1 MKNLIQR
8 VADRH
13 QKIARIE
20 TIEGKWKK
28 VSPII
33 GTWFESLI
41 TKLSSLEN
49 SLGYAEKIANKEHKR
64 IEALV
69 KKKYGYSDNFQDD
82 DYEDPLVQ
90 AFMWIDDFWG
100 QVHTYRSS
108 DMNKFQQKIEE
119 AKDALEQ
126 TIYNVNSWGWH
137 ATRLAS
143 EKEASTYVEFALKNF
158 VARLKKDFR
167 AFNPSHADWTYIGS
181 NEGWVFLM
189 DRPNKPAKKI
199 VDAFMKRIPRASGV
213 KGWFQKH
220 YRSDDYETSVVITR
234 KADKYQQAMS
244 VQLIIDNRVFE
255 DPTNDNVGEPQYKK
269 KRMKIYVWE
278 D

>member
-1 MKNLIQR
+1 MDKNLIQR

-90 AFMWIDDFWG
+90 AFLWIDDFWG

-143 EKEASTYVEFALKNF
+143 DEDMVSSEIAKTKLLRFFKE
-158 VARLKKDFR
+158 R
-167 AFNPSHADWTYIGS
+167 HADYS
-181 NEGWVFLM
+181 HDGWVFYTPLKVSWEKLQRQLKRELRDWKQGRGYDDEYEATM
-189 DRPNKPAKKI
+189 YFTKAGSYIQIVWNKKNNKLKVVAGDR
-199 VDAFMKRIPRASGV
+199 
-213 KGWFQKH
+213 
-220 YRSDDYETSVVITR
+220 
-234 KADKYQQAMS
+234 
-244 VQLIIDNRVFE
+244 
-255 DPTNDNVGEPQYKK
+255 
-269 KRMKIYVWE
+269 
-278 D
+278 